1 MAPGH
6 LVRSRKMAHWPHSEK
21 CMMRFNKPVIW
32 PSGKCGAFYK
42 GHLELIWEDISGSEH
57 FRTQLNQT
65 WKQQEINMP
74 YTWPIQKWWVESLG
88 LGKIWAT
95 YAKLIKILSW
105 LGHCDF
111 IATPVSR
118 QTSARIP
125 LEMHGPYRVLWFAQ
139 STNHFEGTRKD
150 VCSGISTKP
159 QRHPLRP
166 YHEASYVR
174 NLRA

>member
-1 MAPGH
+1 MKFDWFARILFLCWLDLKKVTRKFSPKAILKPPLSAAGFQTIHFHPLVQCHPTMAPGH

-88 LGKIWAT
+88 LGKIWAK
-95 YAKLIKILSW
+95 YARLIKILLW

-118 QTSARIP
+118 
-125 LEMHGPYRVLWFAQ
+125 
-139 STNHFEGTRKD
+139 
-150 VCSGISTKP
+150 
-159 QRHPLRP
+159 
-166 YHEASYVR
+166 
-174 NLRA
+174 